1 MNDNITMSLTAEI
14 RASADATEDDRKQL
28 WARVKERA
36 RALGWHD
43 PDDDMYRTGSD
54 NLVEANWELP
64 GGIDA
69 VAPVVAQLHAEF
81 DIAYL
86 SASDYTNVVCG
97 TEGEQVT
104 VCVVEEDGKKLI
116 EIDADFGTVRLYTN
130 DAAALGDILE
140 RTWSNLDDETKAKE
154 GSNGLGMAVLRA
166 ANALPSAGEVT

>member
-1 MNDNITMSLTAEI
+1 MNITMSLTAEI

-28 WARVKERA
+28 WARAKERA

-54 NLVEANWELP
+54 NPVEANWELP

-116 EIDADFGTVRLYTN
+116 EIDADFGTYVCIPTMQRRWVTFSKERGRTSTTKRRL
-130 DAAALGDILE
+130 
-140 RTWSNLDDETKAKE
+140 K
-154 GSNGLGMAVLRA
+154 RA
-166 ANALPSAGEVT
+166 ATGWAWLCYERQMRCRARVK